1 MTSCTGLYADVVYKK
16 PEDFEDQDKLDAITS
31 QYSEYKSSF
40 AKNLKFDPNLANLSI
55 HCPQSSISQQSTL
68 SCNNQTSSFDS
79 GSDLLCQRHLR

>member
-40 AKNLKFDPNLANLSI
+40 AKNLMFDPNLANLSMYI
-55 HCPQSSISQQSTL
+55 KCY
-68 SCNNQTSSFDS
+68 
-79 GSDLLCQRHLR
+79 

>member
-40 AKNLKFDPNLANLSI
+40 AKNLKFDPMLPNLSMY
-55 HCPQSSISQQSTL
+55 CKMVRKVLKSSIL
-68 SCNNQTSSFDS
+68 SCDHQTSSIES
-79 GSDLLCQRHLR
+79 GSNLICQCNL